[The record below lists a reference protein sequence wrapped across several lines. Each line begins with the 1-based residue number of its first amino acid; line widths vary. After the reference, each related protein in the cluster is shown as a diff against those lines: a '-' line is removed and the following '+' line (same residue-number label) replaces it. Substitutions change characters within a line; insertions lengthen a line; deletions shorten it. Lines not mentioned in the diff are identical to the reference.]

1 MSATHGLV
9 TDTITFSSVDGPGN
23 RFVVFLQ
30 GCNFDCIACHNPYT
44 INICNE
50 CGECVTACPSGAIG
64 FSPIGRLEWSSE
76 ACHGADACIAV
87 CPWDAT
93 PRSVVRPI
101 WELLADI
108 RSAAPFLSG
117 ITVSGG
123 EATQQA
129 GFVRE
134 LFAAVKSDPATAH
147 LTCFVDSNGAAPR
160 PTWTSL
166 LPVMDAAMI
175 DLKCLDPEIHRL
187 MTGQPNDQV
196 LESIR
201 YLAAVD
207 RLYEVR
213 LLLLPGINDDP
224 GLLDRTARW
233 LADLDPTMRIK
244 LIGFRHHGVRPT
256 STELVEP
263 TSEQMASYHDTF
275 ASRGLFSLCVI

>member
-9 TDTITFSSVDGPGN
+9 TDTITFSNVDGPGN

-64 FSPIGRLEWSSE
+64 FSPIGRLEWSRD
-76 ACHGADACIAV
+76 ACQGADACIAV

-93 PRSVVRPI
+93 PRSVVRPV
-101 WELLADI
+101 WELLAEI
-108 RSAAPFLSG
+108 RTAAPFLSG
-117 ITVSGG
+117 ITLSGG

-129 GFVRE
+129 DFVRE
-134 LFAAVKSDPATAH
+134 LFGAVKSDPATAH
-147 LTCFVDSNGAAPR
+147 LTCFVDSNGAADR
-160 PTWTSL
+160 STWKSL

-175 DLKCLDPEIHRL
+175 DLKCLDPEIHKL

-224 GLLDRTARW
+224 GLLDRTASW

-256 STELVEP
+256 TKGLVEP
-263 TSEQMASYHDTF
+263 TAEQMANYHDTF
-275 ASRGLFSLCVI
+275 ATRGLFSLCVI

>member
-1 MSATHGLV
+1 MSAIHGLV

-23 RFVVFLQ
+23 RFVVFVQ

-64 FSPIGRLEWSSE
+64 FSPIGRLEWSLD

-87 CPWDAT
+87 CPFDAT
-93 PRSVVRPI
+93 PRAVVRPV
-101 WELLADI
+101 WELVTEI
-108 RSAAPFLSG
+108 RAAAPFLSG

-129 GFVRE
+129 DFVRE
-134 LFAAVKSDPATAH
+134 LFNAVKSDPSTAH
-147 LTCFVDSNGAAPR
+147 LTCFVDSNGSADR
-160 PTWTSL
+160 STWTSL

-175 DLKCLDPEIHRL
+175 DLKCLDPEIHRS
-187 MTGQPNDQV
+187 MTGQSNEKV
-196 LESIR
+196 LDSIR
-201 YLAAVD
+201 YLASLD

-224 GLLDRTARW
+224 ALLDRTALW
-233 LADLDPTMRIK
+233 LADLDPTMRVK

-256 STELVEP
+256 TTGLVEP
-263 TSEQMASYHDTF
+263 TKEQMSSYHDTF
-275 ASRGLFSLCVI
+275 ATRGLFSLCVI

>member
-50 CGECVTACPSGAIG
+50 CGECVTACPSGAID
-64 FSPIGRLEWSSE
+64 FSPIGRLEWSHD
-76 ACHGADACIAV
+76 ACQGADACIAV
-87 CPWDAT
+87 CPWDST
-93 PRSVVRPI
+93 PRSVVRPV
-101 WELLADI
+101 WELMTDI
-108 RSAAPFLSG
+108 RAAAPFLSG

-129 GFVRE
+129 DFVRE
-134 LFAAVKSDPATAH
+134 LFGAVKSDPATAN
-147 LTCFVDSNGAAPR
+147 LTCFVDSNGATER
-160 PTWTSL
+160 STWTSL

-224 GLLDRTARW
+224 GLLDRTASW
-233 LADLDPTMRIK
+233 LADLDPTIRIK

-256 STELVEP
+256 TTGLVEP
-263 TSEQMASYHDTF
+263 TAEQMSNYSDTF
-275 ASRGLFSLCVI
+275 ATRGLFSLCVI

>member
-1 MSATHGLV
+1 MNATHGLI

-44 INICNE
+44 INICND
-50 CGECVTACPSGAIG
+50 CGECVAACPSGALG
-64 FSPIGRLEWSSE
+64 FSPLGALEWSRDT
-76 ACHGADACIAV
+76 CQGADACIAA

-93 PRSVVRPI
+93 PKAVVRPV
-101 WELLADI
+101 WELLAEI
-108 RSAAPFLSG
+108 RAAAPFLSG
-117 ITVSGG
+117 VTVSGG

-129 GFVRE
+129 DFVRE
-134 LFAAVKSDPATAH
+134 LFSAVKSDPATAH
-147 LTCFVDSNGAAPR
+147 LTCFVDSNGAAKR
-160 PTWTSL
+160 STWMSL

-175 DLKCLDPEIHRL
+175 DLKCLDPDIHRWL
-187 MTGQPNDQV
+187 TGQSNDQV

-224 GLLDRTARW
+224 KLLDRTARW
-233 LADLDPTMRIK
+233 LVDVDPLMRLK
-244 LIGFRHHGVRPT
+244 LIGFRHHGAR
-256 STELVEP
+256 STTTGLREP
-263 TSEQMASYHDTF
+263 TAEQMSTYRDTF
-275 ASRGLFSLCVI
+275 ATRGLFSLYVI